1 VSTYL
6 PNFIHSEQQTRAPIQ
21 KHGNYQKKKAAEG
34 FLSVASLTIL
44 VCKHVNMSKSRTMSG
59 HVHTHTLSHTQTHTH
74 THTYHKNTHTHTHT
88 HTYHIH
94 THPSLPSPPFTV
106 CLMRVGSWGCDQSCA

>member
-59 HVHTHTLSHTQTHTH
+59 HVHTHTLSHTHTHTH
-74 THTYHKNTHTHTHT
+74 THSHTDTHTHTHT
-88 HTYHIH
+88 HTLPLFH
-94 THPSLPSPPFTV
+94 THSLSSTHAPSLPH
-106 CLMRVGSWGCDQSCA
+106 

>member
-59 HVHTHTLSHTQTHTH
+59 HVHTHTLSHTQTHS
-74 THTYHKNTHTHTHT
+74 HTYTPADTHTHTHT
-88 HTYHIH
+88 PPH
-94 THPSLPSPPFTV
+94 THPFLILSQLKFKTNFPLPCGVFFV
-106 CLMRVGSWGCDQSCA
+106 FLF

>member
-59 HVHTHTLSHTQTHTH
+59 HAHTHKHTSTHAQTHAHTYTH
-74 THTYHKNTHTHTHT
+74 TDPDTHTHTHT
-88 HTYHIH
+88 HAH
-94 THPSLPSPPFTV
+94 THAHVLHTEP
-106 CLMRVGSWGCDQSCA
+106 MGR